1 MPVTLCYLL
10 LPLVPLCFSC
20 YSCYPLFPLLP
31 LVTLVTP
38 LSPFVIPCS
47 PLLPLVTLVT
57 PCYSLFP
64 LVIQA
69 RIYTG
74 FHHFTEIGQ
83 ILHIINIFLIL
94 KKNFKMKSGK
104 WFGQSVNILS
114 ELLRNP
120 GKGTLGSQNSK
131 KFPKGNRSVF
141 ILDPLLLFLV
151 PP

>member
-141 ILDPLLLFLV
+141 ILDPLLLSLV